1 VRAAPLCLAALLL
14 ACTTLPAAAGGD
26 DADGGRRALREMQ
39 IHQVAALGLEIWVEN
54 QPAWETQVSA
64 RSGHPTFYAQSPQD
78 YVPPA
83 VMSFA
88 AFPKE
93 RVDQKS
99 MQAMA
104 TRAIK
109 QASLNFGLTPAQSG
123 SILALKA
130 EYGVLSGYE
139 ATFAGMADGV
149 PMDVTVFVGQQ
160 PGKFP
165 VALSIYTI
173 RGKINALAEQRRR
186 AWTKIRYLPP
196 ASR

>member
-1 VRAAPLCLAALLL
+1 MRAASVLAVLLAALAPSPLL
-14 ACTTLPAAAGGD
+14 AAADSGQ
-26 DADGGRRALREMQ
+26 RALREMQ
-39 IHQVAALGLEIWVEN
+39 IHRVVELGLEIWVEN
-54 QPAWETQVSA
+54 QPAWETQMSA
-64 RSGHPTFYAQSPQD
+64 KSGHPGFYAQSPWD

-88 AFPKE
+88 SWPKE
-93 RVDQKS
+93 KVEQKS

-104 TRAIK
+104 TKAIK

-139 ATFAGMADGV
+139 ATFPGTADGV
-149 PMDVTVFVGQQ
+149 PIDVTVFVGQQ
-160 PGKFP
+160 QGKFP

-186 AWTKIRYLPP
+186 AWTNIRYLEP
-196 ASR
+196 ARR